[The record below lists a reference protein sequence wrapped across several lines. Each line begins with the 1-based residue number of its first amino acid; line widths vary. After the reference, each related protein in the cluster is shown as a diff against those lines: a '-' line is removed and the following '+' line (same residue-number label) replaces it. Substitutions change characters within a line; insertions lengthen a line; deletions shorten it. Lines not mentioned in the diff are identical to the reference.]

1 MPGRDIMSNNPEG
14 KKPTI
19 LQMAGSVLS
28 AIFGVQNNKN
38 RERDFT
44 QGDMRDY
51 IAIFVVIVMCIIL
64 GMITLV
70 QLVINRTH

>member
-1 MPGRDIMSNNPEG
+1 MTKNSSSDLN
-14 KKPTI
+14 KPNFFQI
-19 LQMAGSVLS
+19 IGSVLS

-44 QGDMRDY
+44 QGNIKY
-51 IAIFVVIVMCIIL
+51 FIAVYAVIVIFIIF

-70 QLVINRTH
+70 RFVISHAAS